1 MRDVDDG
8 LGDLFEPFEMQFIQQ
23 QSQHNAADRVDDQ
36 FGDTDLQ
43 RVEKRFP
50 ETRLGEQLLKV
61 LQPNEAGGLEGGVVG
76 ECVENAE
83 HRQVGEQD
91 QAEEKRDE
99 HNVECPILFYFLP
112 GRQPHML
119 LGGQPGFQWH
129 GINSLLS

>member
-50 ETRLGEQLLKV
+50 ETRLGEQLLKFCSPTK
-61 LQPNEAGGLEGGVVG
+61 LAGLKGV
-76 ECVENAE
+76 
-83 HRQVGEQD
+83 
-91 QAEEKRDE
+91 
-99 HNVECPILFYFLP
+99 
-112 GRQPHML
+112 
-119 LGGQPGFQWH
+119 
-129 GINSLLS
+129 